1 MRHILGFLNQSEWI
15 LSLNIG
21 NIMQITPIQLEDL
34 ASLRRNE
41 QELDRFAFL
50 ETVSFLCVGYFC
62 VSTEI
67 RFIIQLKEEI
77 SSFKE
82 FDISKKSNESEYWHT
97 KSLEVACSFLP
108 SDCPLLNHILLSVVT
123 ATSTNAAFD
132 LAIVPASGPITI
144 NKVTWL
150 RKP

>member
-1 MRHILGFLNQSEWI
+1 M
-15 LSLNIG
+15 
-21 NIMQITPIQLEDL
+21 QLEDL
-34 ASLRRNE
+34 SSLRRNE

-77 SSFKE
+77 SSFEK
-82 FDISKKSNESEYWHT
+82 FDIPTKTDESEFWHT

-108 SDCPLLNHILLSVVT
+108 SDCPLLNHILLSY
-123 ATSTNAAFD
+123 
-132 LAIVPASGPITI
+132 
-144 NKVTWL
+144 
-150 RKP
+150 

>member
-1 MRHILGFLNQSEWI
+1 
-15 LSLNIG
+15 
-21 NIMQITPIQLEDL
+21 MQITPIQLEDL

-77 SSFKE
+77 GSFKE
-82 FDISKKSNESEYWHT
+82 FDVAKKQNESEFWHT

-108 SDCPLLNHILLSVVT
+108 SDCPLLNHILLSY
-123 ATSTNAAFD
+123 
-132 LAIVPASGPITI
+132 
-144 NKVTWL
+144 
-150 RKP
+150 

>member
-1 MRHILGFLNQSEWI
+1 MS
-15 LSLNIG
+15 
-21 NIMQITPIQLEDL
+21 ITPVQLEDL

-50 ETVSFLCVGYFC
+50 ETVSLLCFGYFC

-77 SSFKE
+77 SSFKN
-82 FDISKKSNESEYWHT
+82 FDVALKSDESEYWHT

-108 SDCPLLNHILLSVVT
+108 SDCPLLNHILLSY
-123 ATSTNAAFD
+123 
-132 LAIVPASGPITI
+132 
-144 NKVTWL
+144 
-150 RKP
+150 

>member
-1 MRHILGFLNQSEWI
+1 MRHVLGFLNQSEWI

-21 NIMQITPIQLEDL
+21 NIMQITPVQLEDL
-34 ASLRRNE
+34 VALRRNE

-77 SSFKE
+77 SSFAR
-82 FDISKKSNESEYWHT
+82 FDQAKKSEESELWHT

-108 SDCPLLNHILLSVVT
+108 SDCPLLNHILLSYQKHH
-123 ATSTNAAFD
+123 APSQSSIPEN
-132 LAIVPASGPITI
+132 
-144 NKVTWL
+144 
-150 RKP
+150 